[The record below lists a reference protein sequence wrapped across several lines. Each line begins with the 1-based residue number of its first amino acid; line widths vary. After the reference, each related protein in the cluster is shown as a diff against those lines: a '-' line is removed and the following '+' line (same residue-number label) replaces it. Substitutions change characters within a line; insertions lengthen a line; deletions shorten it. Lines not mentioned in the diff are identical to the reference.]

1 MNFFTEYPLFS
12 TAAEA
17 LGITILHSLWQGFLL
32 LFLLAL
38 FLRLGKSASP
48 NIRFAVAYA
57 SLLIFLAAFVI
68 TLYQQ
73 WSTLTPPSVA
83 TLPTEIPA
91 EVATVD
97 RSEFI
102 DPTPEPITVNDNQNE
117 QVVWMDRLTQ
127 LAPWLAWFWVVGS
140 AIFALRLINGFTQ
153 THRLR
158 RYTQPISI
166 DWQQRAKKLA
176 KQLGISQAVSFA
188 VTDRSSVP
196 LTLGWIKPIILIPIS
211 LLATM
216 PADQLEAIFI
226 HELAH
231 IKRRD
236 YLWNLIQSVAEVV
249 LFYHPAYWYI
259 SSVLERERELACD
272 HLTVA
277 VTRRPRIYA
286 QALLQIAA
294 HANLV
299 PLQSVAATGKRG
311 LSNRIQ
317 QIIYPGRVQ
326 RSISILPFVLLL
338 SLISLSLA
346 AFSWYQ
352 PDSELSIKEITDPL
366 YDPVFSTQ
374 DGYGTIDPEFLKPLN
389 QPDADSIDYGPTF
402 QEVMNSLSDEFL
414 DTTSLRV
421 DEMYDQVITIDQSLN
436 QLSRSAAR
444 LQGDSLAESP
454 VNYSA
459 SSVVYLL
466 DDKVVDPKQV
476 KSFSVK
482 SLSVFRQPFH
492 PDLQNLVD
500 REYSIVVQAISRK
513 NPSWNTEGSLRPPDY
528 IDYGH
533 FASLTIPISR
543 HLSFMSDDGYLIGQ
557 NDFGQTTINPRQFF
571 QKSTLYLLDG
581 NIVDEPNSIKLNTVR
596 RFEVYYDPLPISLR
610 NLADKNYSA
619 VVRAFSWEYKP
630 ADNQKPFS
638 VSGQITT
645 REEGK
650 IRPVSGVKVE
660 VKENGEQAITD
671 AVGKFRMPATAEGT
685 LIVHWPDK
693 TLSELEID
701 GREFFHLIAH
711 TPKRRLEKYRD
722 ELQKR
727 LAERMSVAALE
738 RDKKAIQ
745 REVNALDKAIN
756 SLQEYEQDTLTRVI
770 RGRVMDAYANQG
782 IEGTII
788 KASDGST
795 AITDAKGY
803 YKIHLPIH
811 TTNTVFEFIH
821 SDYDTQRVEVNAD
834 EQKVL
839 YLSLFKHEEQSVI
852 QSNSTGSSDPD
863 SSVYEM
869 MRDKFL
875 YDPSNSSLTII
886 PEEYLQKNKADKTD
900 LYAIGDHPEVLF
912 TLDGVVT
919 DPHAIHKDS
928 IAYIRY
934 EQGKPNDKHKV
945 LIRAFS
951 KGAKQSRKYD
961 NESALYIIDGIPQK
975 NRTDLSDIQP
985 EDIVSITTM
994 KVKGNRA
1001 DQFEGLPIEGKD
1013 LVIYVTTKDALLLE
1027 EIIEET
1033 DSVDL
1038 SNFRLL
1044 DPAEQPPILVI
1055 DGIIYSEK
1063 DFPSNLAPKD
1073 IKSIETI
1080 KSLEA
1085 QKRYGKEALGGAILI
1100 TTKHPPT
1107 FKTIEG
1113 RIVEIETKKGIG
1125 EVKIKADNG
1134 SVAKT
1139 NENGYY
1145 QIRLPTATQ
1154 KTFFEFD
1161 HPKYPK
1167 GRIEVKIVGEELE
1180 DIGFIKPENYR
1191 KDTSHLYEKT
1201 NLENALFIIDGQI
1214 REDIQ
1219 SFDDVEALNLDIKY
1233 TETFKE
1239 SKRRRLPLEYHS
1251 KGYNKVVRVVTE
1263 NYQLPSVDRT
1273 AQGKLIDIRT
1283 GEPLSGA
1290 EINWVQDGER
1300 TLLTKTDG
1308 QGEYKITLPKG
1319 AKVIEYSYPGYTPKV
1334 ITDRHMIELF
1344 PMHWTLHLRK
1354 KELPDK
1360 VPTFNKQLIISPN
1373 PGDDEISVEFN
1384 LEEAIPVEFELL
1396 DKEGNVLHSV
1406 SHHYSEAGKKEVT
1419 IPTTRFPA
1427 NAYLLRVSIDD
1438 FSITRRIILK

>member
-12 TAAEA
+12 TAAQA

-57 SLLIFLAAFVI
+57 SLLIFLAAFGI

-73 WSTLTPPSVA
+73 WSTLTPPSVT

-97 RSEFI
+97 ESEFI
-102 DPTPEPITVNDNQNE
+102 DPMPEPITVNDNQNE

-140 AIFALRLINGFTQ
+140 VIFALRLVNGFTQ

-277 VTRRPRIYA
+277 VTRQPRVYA

-311 LSNRIQ
+311 LSDRIQ

-352 PDSELSIKEITDPL
+352 PDFNRSEDNLTSPDFI
-366 YDPVFSTQ
+366 
-374 DGYGTIDPEFLKPLN
+374 GYGQRYSFAVTL
-389 QPDADSIDYGPTF
+389 PD
-402 QEVMNSLSDEFL
+402 E
-414 DTTSLRV
+414 
-421 DEMYDQVITIDQSLN
+421 
-436 QLSRSAAR
+436 
-444 LQGDSLAESP
+444 LAS
-454 VNYSA
+454 YSEE
-459 SSVVYLL
+459 
-466 DDKVVDPKQV
+466 D
-476 KSFSVK
+476 
-482 SLSVFRQPFH
+482 
-492 PDLQNLVD
+492 
-500 REYSIVVQAISRK
+500 
-513 NPSWNTEGSLRPPDY
+513 
-528 IDYGH
+528 
-533 FASLTIPISR
+533 
-543 HLSFMSDDGYLIGQ
+543 YLIGQ
-557 NDFGQTTINPRQFF
+557 KDFTQKISNPWVYFRE
-571 QKSTLYLLDG
+571 STVYLLNG
-581 NIVDEPNSIKLNTVR
+581 KVVDAPESIRMDAIR
-596 RFEVYYDPLPISLR
+596 RYEVYYAPLPSSLQ
-610 NLADKNYSA
+610 NLNGRNYSA
-619 VVRAFSWEYKP
+619 VVRTFSREYKP

-650 IRPVSGVKVE
+650 IRPVPGVKVE

-685 LIVHWPDK
+685 LIVHWPDE
-693 TLSELEID
+693 TVSELEID

-722 ELQKR
+722 ELHKR
-727 LAERMSVAALE
+727 LAERMSEAALK

-886 PEEYLQKNKADKTD
+886 PEDYLQKNKADKTD

-1085 QKRYGKEALGGAILI
+1085 QKRYGKKATGGAVLI
-1100 TTKHPPT
+1100 TTKNPPT
-1107 FKTIEG
+1107 FKTVEG
-1113 RIVEIETKKGIG
+1113 RIVEIETKKGVG

-1134 SVAKT
+1134 SVAET

-1145 QIRLPTATQ
+1145 QIRLPAATQ

-1180 DIGFIKPENYR
+1180 DIGFIKLENYR

-1201 NLENALFIIDGQI
+1201 NPENALFVVDGQI
-1214 REDIQ
+1214 REDIR
-1219 SFDDVEALNLDIKY
+1219 SFDDIEALNLDIKY

-1239 SKRRRLPLEYHS
+1239 NERQRLPLEYHS
-1251 KGYNKVVRVVTE
+1251 KGYNKVVRVFTKD
-1263 NYQLPSVDRT
+1263 YQLSSVNRV
-1273 AQGKLIDIRT
+1273 ARGKLIDIRT
-1283 GEPLSGA
+1283 GDPLAGA
-1290 EINWVQDGER
+1290 EINWMQDRER

-1384 LEEAIPVEFELL
+1384 LEEATPVEFELL

-1438 FSITRRIILK
+1438 FSVTRRIILK